1 MSPRARYV
9 VFGGGALGLAALL
22 VWGLAGLPD
31 FGDFAGR
38 YGHVLAHSAVP
49 QRKAT
54 SAISVTT
61 FDYRGIDTLIEE
73 FILFTAAVGVMVLLR
88 VQRAEEEVP
97 AEPEAVRRPTGRS
110 ASLRSLGTALVGP
123 VLVLGIDI
131 VLHGHLTP
139 GGGFQGGVILMTAFF
154 LVYLAGT
161 HIGLGRLRP
170 LAAME
175 AAEGVGAAGFAVIGL
190 GGVVLAGAYLE
201 NFIAPGQV
209 GYLISG
215 GAIPLLNIA
224 VGLEVMGALLVVLGE
239 LLDQRLLMKRGRA

>member
-1 MSPRARYV
+1 VSPRVRYS
-9 VFGGGALGLAALL
+9 VFGAGAVGLAALL
-22 VWGLAGLPD
+22 VWGLGGLPD

-38 YGHVLAHSAVP
+38 YGNVLAHSAVP

-61 FDYRGIDTLIEE
+61 FDYRGLDTLIEE

-88 VQRAEEEVP
+88 VQRSEEVP
-97 AEPEAVRRPTGRS
+97 AEPEAVRRPTARS
-110 ASLRSLGTALVGP
+110 GSLRSLGTALVGP

-139 GGGFQGGVILMTAFF
+139 GGGFQGGVVLMTALF

-161 HIGLGRLRP
+161 HMNLGRLRA
-170 LAAME
+170 LEAME
-175 AAEGVGAAGFAVIGL
+175 ASEGIGAAGFAVIGL

-209 GYLISG
+209 GFLISG
-215 GAIPLLNIA
+215 GVLPLLNIA

-239 LLDQRLLMKRGRA
+239 LLDQRLLMKKGRV

>member
-9 VFGGGALGLAALL
+9 VFGAGTAGLAVLL
-22 VWGLAGLPD
+22 VWGFAGLPD

-54 SAISVTT
+54 SSISVTT

-88 VQRAEEEVP
+88 SRRAAEQVP
-97 AEPEAVRRPTGRS
+97 AEPDPVRRPTAQS
-110 ASLRSLGTALVGP
+110 ASVRSLCTALVGP

-139 GGGFQGGVILMTAFF
+139 GGGFQGGVILMTALF
-154 LVYLAGT
+154 LVYLGGT
-161 HIGLGRLRP
+161 HIRLGRLRP

-224 VGLEVMGALLVVLGE
+224 VGLEVMGALLVVIGE
-239 LLDQRLLMKRGRA
+239 FLDQRLLVRRGQA

>member
-1 MSPRARYV
+1 VSVRARYA
-9 VFGGGALGLAALL
+9 VFGAGVIGLAVLL
-22 VWGLAGLPD
+22 VWGFAGLPD
-31 FGDFAGR
+31 FGDFTGR
-38 YGHVLAHSAVP
+38 YGHVIAHSAVP

-54 SAISVTT
+54 SSVSVTT

-73 FILFTAAVGVMVLLR
+73 FILFTAAVGVLVLLR
-88 VQRAEEEVP
+88 VQRAEAEVP
-97 AEPEAVRRPTGRS
+97 AEPEGVRRPTARS
-110 ASLRSLGTALVGP
+110 GSLRSMVTALVGP
-123 VLVLGIDI
+123 ALVLGIYI
-131 VLHGHLTP
+131 VIHGHLTP
-139 GGGFQGGVILMTAFF
+139 GGGFQGGVIMMTALL

-161 HIGLGRLRP
+161 HLNLGRLQP
-170 LAAME
+170 LGAME

-224 VGLEVMGALLVVLGE
+224 VGLEVMGAIFVILAE
-239 LLDQRLLMKRGRA
+239 LLDQRLLMKKGQV

>member
-1 MSPRARYV
+1 MTQRLRLA
-9 VFGGGALGLAALL
+9 VFGVGAVGLGALL
-22 VWGLAGLPD
+22 VWGLGGLPD

-61 FDYRGIDTLIEE
+61 FDYRGVDTLIEE

-97 AEPEAVRRPTGRS
+97 AEPEAVRRPTARS
-110 ASLRSLGTALVGP
+110 GSLRSLGTALVGP

-139 GGGFQGGVILMTAFF
+139 GGGFQGGVILMTALF
-154 LVYLAGT
+154 LIYLAGS
-161 HIGLGRLRP
+161 HINLGRLRP
-170 LAAME
+170 LGAME
-175 AAEGVGAAGFAVIGL
+175 ASEGVGAAGFAVIGL
-190 GGVVLAGAYLE
+190 GGIVLAGAYLE

-215 GAIPLLNIA
+215 GFLPLLNIA

-239 LLDQRLLMKRGRA
+239 FLDQRLLMRKGQA